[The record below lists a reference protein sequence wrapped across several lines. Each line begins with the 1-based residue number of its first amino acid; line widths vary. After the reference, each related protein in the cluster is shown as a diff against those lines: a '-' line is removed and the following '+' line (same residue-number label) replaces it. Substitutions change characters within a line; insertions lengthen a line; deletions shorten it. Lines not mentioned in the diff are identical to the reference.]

1 MAWSRRL
8 YGPRP
13 PRASKVAPFSR
24 YLRERL
30 AAFPQLTGRRLHR
43 ELRELGYT
51 GGYSI
56 LTDFLREIRPIEPAP
71 FEVRFETPP
80 GRQAQVDFAH
90 FRTVFTDEPGTE
102 RILWLFSLVLGHS
115 RMLWARFVL
124 HQDLP
129 TLLRCHAAAFEALG
143 GVPEHILYDRM
154 RTVFSREDPEA
165 GHIVYNR
172 TLLEF
177 ARHYGYLPKACK
189 PYRAKTKGKVERPYR
204 YIRED
209 FFLGRS
215 FRNLDDLNQQLR
227 QWLDQVANV
236 RVHATTRRVVA
247 EHFAEERPKL
257 QQLPAGPFQAVLR
270 LERRITRDG
279 MVSVDGNL
287 YSVPNSA
294 RRRIVEVHNTA
305 NEVRI
310 LEAGHII
317 AVHPVLDGRGQRR
330 ILAGHRSLPPPA
342 NSQTPRNG
350 APLAMRAPA
359 KSSHCVRW
367 RSTTPSA
374 DVSPRTVPRHERRQH
389 RPRRSIASAV
399 TWSACAC
406 RAPWRRSSMWSSNSS
421 AASWAQS
428 RRSRRCWPRRSPFA
442 RAAGSRRRCR
452 WRAWPPSRRC
462 PASTSRSSPRSTAT
476 GSSRLAQLDFIDR
489 HEVVHFIGQSG
500 TGKSHLAA
508 ALGVEA
514 VRAGRSV
521 YFSPLAD
528 IIDSLAKADREGRLR
543 ERIRFL
549 CRSSLLIIDEIG
561 YLTVGAGAGNLFFQL
576 VNARYERGAMI
587 LTSNRGFGE
596 WGEVFGDPV
605 VATALLDRLLHHAV
619 VIQIEGASYRLRQ
632 HADLVPEAMRPSRR
646 PGRPATR
653 HAAVADRPSNA
664 KPKRQRNPAL
674 CSTRRRQVEC
684 RDALRPDSSPR
695 LRRAGAVKG

>member
-1 MAWSRRL
+1 MILELHRQGVSVSAIARQVGLDRKTVRKYIERGL
-8 YGPRP
+8 EPPMYGPRP
-13 PRASKVAPFSR
+13 PQASKIAPFSR

-56 LTDFLREIRPIEPAP
+56 LTDFLRDIRPLEPAP

-90 FRTVFTDEPGTE
+90 FRTVFTDEPSME

-115 RMLWARFVL
+115 RMLWACFVV

-154 RTVFSREDPEA
+154 RTVFSREDPAA

-177 ARHYGYLPKACK
+177 ARHYGYLPKACR

-215 FRNLDDLNQQLR
+215 FRNLDDLNRQLQ

-247 EHFAEERPKL
+247 EHFAEERPRL

-310 LEAGHII
+310 LEAGQVI
-317 AVHPVLDGRGQRR
+317 AIHPVLDGRGQRR
-330 ILAGHRSLPPPA
+330 ILAGHRNSPPPA

-350 APLAMRAPA
+350 APGR
-359 KSSHCVRW
+359 VR
-367 RSTTPSA
+367 SG
-374 DVSPRTVPRHERRQH
+374 DVV
-389 RPRRSIASAV
+389 
-399 TWSACAC
+399 
-406 RAPWRRSSMWSSNSS
+406 
-421 AASWAQS
+421 
-428 RRSRRCWPRRSPFA
+428 
-442 RAAGSRRRCR
+442 
-452 WRAWPPSRRC
+452 
-462 PASTSRSSPRSTAT
+462 
-476 GSSRLAQLDFIDR
+476 
-489 HEVVHFIGQSG
+489 
-500 TGKSHLAA
+500 
-508 ALGVEA
+508 
-514 VRAGRSV
+514 
-521 YFSPLAD
+521 
-528 IIDSLAKADREGRLR
+528 
-543 ERIRFL
+543 
-549 CRSSLLIIDEIG
+549 
-561 YLTVGAGAGNLFFQL
+561 
-576 VNARYERGAMI
+576 
-587 LTSNRGFGE
+587 
-596 WGEVFGDPV
+596 
-605 VATALLDRLLHHAV
+605 
-619 VIQIEGASYRLRQ
+619 
-632 HADLVPEAMRPSRR
+632 
-646 PGRPATR
+646 
-653 HAAVADRPSNA
+653 
-664 KPKRQRNPAL
+664 
-674 CSTRRRQVEC
+674 
-684 RDALRPDSSPR
+684 ALRPLAFYDAVGRR
-695 LRRAGAVKG
+695 LAANGAAA